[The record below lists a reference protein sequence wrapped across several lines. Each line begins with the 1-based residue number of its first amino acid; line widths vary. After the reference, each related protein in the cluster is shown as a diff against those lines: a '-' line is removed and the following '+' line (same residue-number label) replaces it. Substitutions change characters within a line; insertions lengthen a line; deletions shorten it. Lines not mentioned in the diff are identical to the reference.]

1 MNGEQKILLKEKHI
15 YKYLI
20 ASALVEEMQ
29 AFYNTNA
36 AFLNRRPLEGEVEA
50 TELTFSNSKK
60 AIILTFASAR
70 MGMPHNAAAIMQ
82 IIEMYQPIYV
92 FFIGCC
98 ATLKNSGVS
107 IGDVIVPK
115 TVFNY
120 ELGKYEKF
128 KFIPDNESYKLSERI
143 LRHSESIIRSS
154 PSWMNFNVITD
165 DDFSSGS
172 IVVNSASKRRAIKK
186 LAPRKAN
193 GLDME
198 AYSLGAI
205 QYLQKLKHIGVIKGV
220 MDLGHKKTDCKKSEA
235 INNAARFT
243 YELLKKIEEIDS
255 NKINSLQ
262 PIAEE

>member
-1 MNGEQKILLKEKHI
+1 MSNVQEILPKEKCI

-29 AFYNTNA
+29 AFFKTNA
-36 AFLNRRPLEGEVEA
+36 AFSRRTSLEGEVEA
-50 TELTFSNSKK
+50 TELTFNNSTRTV
-60 AIILTFASAR
+60 ILTFASAR

-82 IIEMYQPIYV
+82 IIEMYQPVYV

-98 ATLKNSGVS
+98 ATLKDNGVN

-128 KFIPDNESYKLSERI
+128 KFKPDNESYKLSERI
-143 LRHSESIIRSS
+143 LRYSESIIKES
-154 PSWMNFNVITD
+154 PDWLNFKVSTD

-172 IVVNSASKRRAIKK
+172 IVVNSASKRKSIKK
-186 LAPRKAN
+186 LASRKAN

-205 QYLQKLKHIGVIKGV
+205 QYLQKYKHIGVIKGI
-220 MDLGHKKTDCKKSEA
+220 MDLGYKKTDSRKSEA
-235 INNAARFT
+235 IDNAAKFT
-243 YELLKKIEEIDS
+243 YELLKKIEEMES
-255 NKINSLQ
+255 NKLNSIQ
-262 PIAEE
+262 PISN